1 MTDNLWAPDIVI
13 YHSPCQD
20 GWGARLAC
28 YLRWPD
34 ATYVPANYGNPPPDV
49 AGLNVLIVDFS
60 YKRAELEAMG
70 LLASSIVIL
79 DHHKTAAE
87 DLEPWRR
94 FPHNPER
101 FTLACVTTMIGDLQR
116 GSYPVILASFDMNR
130 SGAMMA
136 WNFAHPGEPA
146 PALIEAIQ
154 DRDLW
159 RFELEHSKSLATLL
173 RTVPDDVLS
182 WVSLLELP
190 FGQLVQDSLS
200 MQTYHESIV
209 EALAAKAESAFIDGQ
224 AIVRCNAPYMFASD
238 VCHLMLDRFP
248 GCIAMT
254 WSDGGGYRHV
264 SLRSTD
270 DRADVAAF
278 AQKYGGGGHRN
289 AAGYRIPL

>member
-1 MTDNLWAPDIVI
+1 MTERPWSPDMVI

-34 ATYVPANYGNPPPDV
+34 ADYVPANYGNPPPDV

-60 YKRAELEAMG
+60 YKIDTLRDMG
-70 LLASSIVIL
+70 RVASSIVIL

-87 DLEPWRR
+87 DLAPFR
-94 FPHNPER
+94 FASDPGR
-101 FTLACVTTMIGDLQR
+101 FTLATVASMLADLQR
-116 GSYPVILASFDMNR
+116 GNYPPIVALFDMER
-130 SGAMMA
+130 SGAMLA
-136 WNFAHPGEPA
+136 WNFAHPDEAA
-146 PALIEAIQ
+146 PPLIEAIQ

-190 FGQLVQDSLS
+190 FQQLVDESQA

-209 EALAAKAESAFIDGQ
+209 EALADKAESAFIDGH
-224 AIVRCNAPYMFASD
+224 AVVRCNAPYMFASD
-238 VCHLMLDRFP
+238 VGHLMLERYP
-248 GCIAMT
+248 GTIAMT

-264 SLRSTD
+264 SLRSLD
-270 DRADVAAF
+270 DRPDVALF

>member
-1 MTDNLWAPDIVI
+1 MIDATWSPNVVI

-34 ATYVPANYGNPPPDV
+34 AHYVPANYGDAPPDV

-60 YKRAELEAMG
+60 YKADVLSAMG
-70 LLASSIVIL
+70 QVADSIVIL
-79 DHHKTAAE
+79 DHHKTARE
-87 DLEPWRR
+87 DLAGFIAFVDRDNSPWTFDIIAPHLAVSGNRR
-94 FPHNPER
+94 
-101 FTLACVTTMIGDLQR
+101 
-116 GSYPVILASFDMNR
+116 ILAHFDMER

-182 WVSLLELP
+182 WVSLLEMP
-190 FGQLVQDSLS
+190 FQQLVDESLA

-209 EALAAKAESAFIDGQ
+209 EALADKVELVTIDGIDV
-224 AIVRCNAPYMFASD
+224 ARCNAPYMFASD
-238 VCHLMLDRFP
+238 VGHLMLERNP
-248 GCIAMT
+248 GTIAMT

-264 SLRSTD
+264 SLRSLD
-270 DRADVAAF
+270 DRPDVSAF
-278 AQKYGGGGHRN
+278 AKKYGGGGHRN
-289 AAGYRIPL
+289 AAGYRVPL

>member
-1 MTDNLWAPDIVI
+1 MSTPNWSPDVVI

-28 YLRWPD
+28 YLRWPN
-34 ATYVPANYGNPPPDV
+34 AQYVPANYGQPAPNV

-70 LLASSIVIL
+70 LLAASIVIL

-87 DLEPWRR
+87 DLAPFQR
-94 FPHNPER
+94 FADKPHR
-101 FTLACVTTMIGDLQR
+101 FTLATVTSMIGDLQR
-116 GSYPVILASFDMNR
+116 GSYPVILAAFDMNR

-136 WNFAHPGEPA
+136 WNFAHPDEPA

-159 RFELEHSKSLATLL
+159 RLELEHSKSLATLL
-173 RTVPDDVLS
+173 RTVPDDILS

-190 FGQLVQDSLS
+190 FQKLIDESLS

-209 EALAAKAESAFIDGQ
+209 EALADKAELDTIDGYDL
-224 AIVRCNAPYMFASD
+224 VRCNAPYMFASD
-238 VCHLMLDRFP
+238 VGHLMLERNP
-248 GCIAMT
+248 GVIAMT

-264 SLRSTD
+264 SLRSVD
-270 DRADVAAF
+270 DRADVSEF
-278 AQKYGGGGHRN
+278 AKKYGGGGHRN
-289 AAGYRIPL
+289 AAGYRVPL